1 MENKSEKEKCRDLID
16 EITKEI
22 NESIWVKKELISQ
35 VRLIEEIANDIIRS
49 LRMSG
54 KVILCGNGGSAAD
67 SQHIAAELIGKFA
80 LERDPLP
87 AISLTTNTSIL
98 TAVANDFSFDEVFVR
113 QIKAFCNEKDIV
125 IGIST
130 SGNSTNVVEA
140 IEEANRLGA
149 HTIALTGQDGGKLT
163 KVAKKSIKVPSQNT
177 QRIQES
183 HIMIGHL
190 LCLIVEKGLSK
201 K

>member
-1 MENKSEKEKCRDLID
+1 MENKSKKEKCRDLIE

-22 NESIWVKKELISQ
+22 NESIQVKKELISQ
-35 VRLIEEIANDIIRS
+35 ARLIEEIANDIIRS
-49 LRMSG
+49 LRKNG

-98 TAVANDFSFDEVFVR
+98 TAVANDFSYDEVFVR
-113 QIKAFCNEKDIV
+113 QIRALCNEKDIV

-130 SGNSTNVVEA
+130 SGNSTNVIKA

-149 HTIALTGQDGGKLT
+149 YTVVLTGQDGGKLA

-190 LCLIVEKGLSK
+190 LCSIVEIGLSK